1 VSSRSPLPRP
11 ALVKTATQS
20 DTVSRENAEQQ
31 KTTRDDTA
39 SRAEGLKNL
48 RAALKLI
55 GFHSK
60 SHFKVDPKFDAGYL
74 WIRQFKSR
82 AGEPETI
89 ASTRARLNLLN
100 SAARMEPGRFRLEL
114 EEFLRER
121 EFKL

>member
-1 VSSRSPLPRP
+1 
-11 ALVKTATQS
+11 
-20 DTVSRENAEQQ
+20 VSRQNVEQQ
-31 KTTRDDTA
+31 KTTQDDTA

-48 RAALKLI
+48 HAALKLI

-82 AGEPETI
+82 AGEPETV
-89 ASTRARLNLLN
+89 ASTRARLSLLN
-100 SAARMEPGRFRLEL
+100 SAARMEPNKFRLEL
-114 EEFLRER
+114 EQFLKER